1 MGVATGVRAWNA
13 LAGPLGWGYDAWG
26 HVAYVLFLDLYRA
39 LPHAD
44 QGWVY
49 FHPPLH
55 YLLAWPWAWPRSGEV
70 LLRGM
75 LLLSSAASL
84 LTAAVAAWVVRRST
98 PLRPEL
104 GWLAFAALALLP
116 AHLTASAM
124 PGNESSAAL
133 FASLAVAHFVATGER
148 ERDALLRDLGTG
160 VLLGLALLVK
170 HSAWVAVAA
179 VFASLATWACLA
191 APRGLALRRA
201 ALRSAAI
208 ALGTALVAG
217 PLIARNLAESGTP
230 IPFSHEDPWMH
241 AAESGQPPGVRTLR
255 HYLRVPP
262 ALFQDA
268 NPLSPHLLGSVWGSL
283 YANVW
288 YDNYR
293 ESDRDRTLQLQRG
306 TPRPVRALL
315 GLGLLPTGLALAGAG
330 LALRDVVR
338 GRRRAVYVPLLW
350 LAAGML
356 LAQALF
362 AWQIPTWAAI
372 KATYLLPASL
382 SFAVFLVRGWEGLA
396 ASAPQAGS
404 AALAGLGATALLSAF
419 VNAEGSVAP
428 RRIDAPAAG
437 ATYFY
442 FGEYD
447 ASRRVFEALAA
458 RSSWPVP
465 WLDNLAATHLA
476 AGDAALA
483 RDLYRRAVTIEATL
497 GRGAAPGPLMLL
509 RRGQLAVASALVGDA
524 QVATALLDASL
535 EQLELPE
542 LRANRGVLLA
552 RAGRLP
558 DAEADLRRALAADA
572 EMLPAWEALAV
583 VLGRMQRQPE
593 AREALT
599 YARQVAC
606 RTPRGYPRGIGS
618 GENVEWGV
626 GRRWLLR
633 LDADDDGLRVE
644 LPADRRGAC
653 ARLTAAR

>member
-1 MGVATGVRAWNA
+1 VGVAAGVRVWNA
-13 LAGPLGWGYDAWG
+13 VAGPLGWGYDAWG

-55 YLLAWPWAWPRSGEV
+55 YLLAWPFAWPRDGEM

-84 LTAAVAAWVVRRST
+84 LTAGVAACVVRRSV
-98 PLRPEL
+98 PERPQAA
-104 GWLAFAALALLP
+104 WLAFGALALLP

-124 PGNESSAAL
+124 PGNEASAAL
-133 FASLAVAHFVATGER
+133 FVSVAVAHFVASGDR
-148 ERDALLRDLGTG
+148 ERAGTLRDVGTG
-160 VLLGLALLVK
+160 ALLGLALGVK

-191 APRGLALRRA
+191 ALRGGAVRRA
-201 ALRSAAI
+201 VLRSAAI
-208 ALGTALVAG
+208 ALGTLLVAG
-217 PLIARNLAESGTP
+217 PLLLRNLSEHGTP

-241 AAESGQPPGVRTLR
+241 ATESGQPPGVRTLR

-262 ALFQDA
+262 ALFVDA
-268 NPLSPHLLGSVWGSL
+268 NPLAPHLLGSVWGSL
-283 YANVW
+283 YANLW
-288 YDNYR
+288 SDNYR
-293 ESDRDRTLQLQRG
+293 ESDRGRALAFQSG

-315 GLGLLPTGLALAGAG
+315 LLGLLPTGLALAGAA
-330 LALRDVVR
+330 LALRDVAA

-356 LAQALF
+356 FAQALF

-396 ASAPQAGS
+396 ASAPQAAS
-404 AALAGLGATALLSAF
+404 AALAGLGVTALLSAF
-419 VNAEGSVAP
+419 VSAEGGVLP

-437 ATYFY
+437 AAHFY

-447 ASRRVFEALAA
+447 ASRRVFEAIGA
-458 RSSWPVP
+458 RSPWPVP

-476 AGDAALA
+476 AGDASLA
-483 RDLYRRAVTIEATL
+483 RDLYRRAVAIEGTL
-497 GRGAAPGPLMLL
+497 QRGAEPGRLALE
-509 RRGQLAVASALVGDA
+509 RRGQLAVA
-524 QVATALLDASL
+524 TALTGDEQGAAAYLDATL
-535 EQLELPE
+535 ALRELPE
-542 LRANRGVLLA
+542 LRANRGILHA
-552 RAGRLP
+552 RAGRL
-558 DAEADLRRALAADA
+558 DLAEADLRQALAADA

-583 VLGRMQRQPE
+583 VLRRMDRE
-593 AREALT
+593 AEALEALASARE
-599 YARQVAC
+599 VAC
-606 RTPRGYPRGIGS
+606 RAPRGYPRGIGP

-633 LDADDDGLRVE
+633 LGTADEALRVE
-644 LPADRRGAC
+644 LPADRRAAC